1 MAIDKALKS
10 IKGRNWITPNLIR
23 RIKNKNYI
31 IEISSDYTDTLY
43 GVTYVEK
50 DNPETRGD
58 TFTTLEEAL
67 LYVSM
72 DVNGEDQDIDYTKLK
87 LRPFH
92 EVSGVWANGEK
103 KDPTIF

>member
-1 MAIDKALKS
+1 MEIDEALKS

-67 LYVSM
+67 LYVR
-72 DVNGEDQDIDYTKLK
+72 L
-87 LRPFH
+87 
-92 EVSGVWANGEK
+92 VWM
-103 KDPTIF
+103 